1 MQHADA
7 AARAVA
13 VGAAA
18 VATNATTF
26 AAQDPGPRAVAAAH
40 AAAVRQLL
48 R

>member
-18 VATNATTF
+18 VATTF
-26 AAQDPGPRAVAAAH
+26 AAQDPGARAVAAAH